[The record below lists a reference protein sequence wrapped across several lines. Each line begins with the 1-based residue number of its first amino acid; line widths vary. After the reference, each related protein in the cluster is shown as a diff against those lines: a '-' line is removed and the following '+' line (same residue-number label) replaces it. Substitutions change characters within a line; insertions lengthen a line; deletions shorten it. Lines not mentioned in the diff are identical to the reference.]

1 MNFNK
6 ILFLAV
12 ILATLLLVGQTDAGF
27 LKKLGKKIEGAGKRV
42 FNAAEKALPVAV
54 GVKALGK

>member
-6 ILFLAV
+6 IFVFVLLAALV
-12 ILATLLLVGQTDAGF
+12 LVGQTEAGW

-42 FNAAEKALPVAV
+42 FKATEKALPVIA
-54 GVKALGK
+54 GVKALG

>member
-6 ILFLAV
+6 VLVLVVVA
-12 ILATLLLVGQTDAGF
+12 ALLLVGQVDAGF

>member
-1 MNFNK
+1 MNFSK
-6 ILFLAV
+6 LVLFALL
-12 ILATLLLVGQTDAGF
+12 IATLLLVGQIEAGR

-42 FNAAEKALPVAV
+42 FKAAEKTLPVAV